1 MHQNRHANFW
11 YQQRKNWILLGSKA
25 WETIMRQKWRILGK
39 FNKVNK
45 KVFLTLDVLLNWF
58 YLETLTDVISNI
70 CLHSFYFNVFYSKM
84 LMQQIKANHAK
95 SCYHTFMGSLCHFQH
110 INIYGA
116 LPNAL
121 LYMLPY
127 ILNGTSTYMHPFQC
141 VTTHY
146 H

>member
-1 MHQNRHANFW
+1 
-11 YQQRKNWILLGSKA
+11 
-25 WETIMRQKWRILGK
+25 
-39 FNKVNK
+39 
-45 KVFLTLDVLLNWF
+45 
-58 YLETLTDVISNI
+58 
-70 CLHSFYFNVFYSKM
+70 M

-110 INIYGA
+110 INIFGA

-141 VTTHY
+141 ATAITIKFSRKY
-146 H
+146 IMSQFPPSLKLGGGGD